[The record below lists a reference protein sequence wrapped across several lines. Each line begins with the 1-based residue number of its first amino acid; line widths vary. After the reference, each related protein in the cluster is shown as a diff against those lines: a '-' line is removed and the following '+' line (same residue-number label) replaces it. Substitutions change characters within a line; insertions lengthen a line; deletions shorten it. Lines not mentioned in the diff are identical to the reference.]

1 MGSTDNVG
9 LAVGDTGI
17 DREKRK
23 KSEEERRRAK
33 KKRKKK
39 NDDCGCNKTFV
50 SSTRSYSYT

>member
-23 KSEEERRRAK
+23 KSEEEEERRRRMMIVVVIK
-33 KKRKKK
+33 H
-39 NDDCGCNKTFV
+39 
-50 SSTRSYSYT
+50 S